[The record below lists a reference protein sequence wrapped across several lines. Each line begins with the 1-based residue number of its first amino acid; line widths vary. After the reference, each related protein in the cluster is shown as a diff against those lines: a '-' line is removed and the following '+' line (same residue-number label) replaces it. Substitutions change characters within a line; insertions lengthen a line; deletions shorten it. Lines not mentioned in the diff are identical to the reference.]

1 MCTSFP
7 TLYAVATS
15 KGAKVGEV
23 WESTRGG
30 GGWNLRFIKP
40 FNDWELEE
48 TQRLISLNSSRN
60 ISQGEKDKI
69 FWLVDKKGQYTVKA
83 NYRHHEGDL
92 SGSIP
97 TSLIWNN
104 CVPPKVSVFTW
115 EVRWGKVLTMDQL
128 KKRGFQLASRCP
140 MCKEDEENIDHL
152 LLHCPLVWGFWA
164 ALISL

>member
-1 MCTSFP
+1 M
-7 TLYAVATS
+7 
-15 KGAKVGEV
+15 
-23 WESTRGG
+23 
-30 GGWNLRFIKP
+30 RFIRP

-48 TQRLISLNSSRN
+48 TQRLISLISNRN

-83 NYRHHEGDL
+83 NYRHLEGDL

-104 CVPPKVSVFTW
+104 CVPPKVSVFIW
-115 EVRWGKVLTMDQL
+115 EVWTGKVLTMYQL
-128 KKRGFQLASRCP
+128 EKRGFQLASRCP
-140 MCKEDEENIDHL
+140 LCKEDEENIDHL

-164 ALISL
+164 ALISLQGMEWVCPLLSMPTRA